1 MIFWRRISLGI
12 AAAILLGACTET
24 KPSNFYLLSPIAEP
38 SAEKPGAKGAKGI
51 ALAIGPV
58 ELPKHV
64 DRAQIVTYASPNK
77 IQLDEFNRWGE
88 PLGDNFARVLA
99 DNLALLV
106 PTQRIV
112 VYPWRS
118 GTPFKYQVTVEVSGF
133 AVRPGGEASLIA
145 RWAIYTKR
153 GERVLMSWRSKFGQ
167 RVTSPGFEASAA
179 ALSKLVAELSQD
191 IATAVKT
198 LPR

>member
-1 MIFWRRISLGI
+1 
-12 AAAILLGACTET
+12 
-24 KPSNFYLLSPIAEP
+24 
-38 SAEKPGAKGAKGI
+38 
-51 ALAIGPV
+51 
-58 ELPKHV
+58 
-64 DRAQIVTYASPNK
+64 VTYASPNK
-77 IQLDEFNRWGE
+77 IELAEFNRWGE
-88 PLGDNFARVLA
+88 PLADNFARVLA

-118 GTPFKYQVTVEVSGF
+118 GTPFKYQVTVEVSSF
-133 AVRPGGEASLIA
+133 AVRPNGEASLIA
-145 RWAIYTKR
+145 RWAIYSKR

-167 RVTSPGFEASAA
+167 RVTAPGFEASAA